1 MITNFPEHPT
11 EKDYLDV
18 INWQRQML
26 EDYQSLVQSLQK
38 RIEQLELAN
47 AEYYRIASDALKVI
61 RNYNQDI
68 GNVIDELSETD

>member
-38 RIEQLELAN
+38 RIEQLELVN
-47 AEYYRIASDALKVI
+47 AEYYRVASDALKTI

-68 GNVIDELSETD
+68 GNVIDELS